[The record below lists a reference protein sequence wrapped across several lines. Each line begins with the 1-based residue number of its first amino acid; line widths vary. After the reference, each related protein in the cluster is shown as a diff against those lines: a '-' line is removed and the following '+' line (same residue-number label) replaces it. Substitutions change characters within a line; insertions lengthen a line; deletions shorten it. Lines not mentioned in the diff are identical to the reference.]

1 MLVALADGNH
11 DPARFDDPDRFDIRR
26 ATGGHLAF
34 GHGIHYCLGAPLAR
48 LEARIAIR
56 SLLERFPDLALDAHP
71 AALTW
76 RTGMLI
82 RGPHRLP
89 VRW

>member
-1 MLVALADGNH
+1 MADANR
-11 DPARFDDPDRFDIRR
+11 DPAKYAEPSRFDIRR
-26 ATGGHLAF
+26 DARGHVAF

-56 SLLERFPDLALDAHP
+56 SLLERCPDLALDIHP

-76 RTGMLI
+76 RSGMLV
-82 RGPHRLP
+82 RGPESLP
-89 VRW
+89 VSW